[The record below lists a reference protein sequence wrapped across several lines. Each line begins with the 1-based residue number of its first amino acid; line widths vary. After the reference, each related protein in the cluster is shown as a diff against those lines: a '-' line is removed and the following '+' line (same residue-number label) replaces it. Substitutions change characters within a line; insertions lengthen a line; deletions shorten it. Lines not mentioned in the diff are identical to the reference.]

1 MSKFLRQSLRPNLCD
16 PLKVLIKMVEKSCLL
31 LWKFVVNQERDIDG
45 NPVLRLGC
53 GARELREIRN
63 SWKPSPEKEYAQ
75 SKLFEDTAQVI
86 KTEVNFK
93 FLCSPALHISFL
105 CMKP

>member
-1 MSKFLRQSLRPNLCD
+1 MNATINFIIDKLFTILHVIKFLRQSLRPNLCD
-16 PLKVLIKMVEKSCLL
+16 PLKSIKMVEKSCLV

-63 SWKPSPEKEYAQ
+63 S
-75 SKLFEDTAQVI
+75 
-86 KTEVNFK
+86 
-93 FLCSPALHISFL
+93 
-105 CMKP
+105 